1 MNKVYQIL
9 FLLSIALFVSCEKD
23 DGPKAEP
30 LRDFSEQ
37 YATDLDSIDRF
48 IDTHY
53 LTVDSNFNVTMTK
66 IPTGGT
72 QQSIRTQ
79 TEFPLEFKM
88 VNKHDIDYKV
98 YYLKI
103 REGVNERP
111 SRVDSVLVA
120 YRGNLVNDTQ
130 FELAQNPV
138 WFTLDNVIQGWSEIV
153 PLFKTGTY
161 ETSEGPNPVTFADY
175 GVGVMFLPSGLAY
188 YNQVTGAVPRYSP
201 LIFTFNLYEL
211 NYRDHDNDGILS
223 KDEVANPGDNPL
235 DYDSDND
242 GIPNMYDK
250 DDDNDSYLTR
260 FEISENGVVIFP
272 YPMCPSGLPKHLD
285 ASCH

>member
-272 YPMCPSGLPKHLD
+272 YPTCPSELPKHLD

>member
-1 MNKVYQIL
+1 
-9 FLLSIALFVSCEKD
+9 
-23 DGPKAEP
+23 
-30 LRDFSEQ
+30 
-37 YATDLDSIDRF
+37 RF

-79 TEFPLEFKM
+79 TEFPLEFKT

-161 ETSEGPNPVTFADY
+161 ETSEGPNPVTFA
-175 GVGVMFLPSGLAY
+175 
-188 YNQVTGAVPRYSP
+188 
-201 LIFTFNLYEL
+201 
-211 NYRDHDNDGILS
+211 
-223 KDEVANPGDNPL
+223 
-235 DYDSDND
+235 
-242 GIPNMYDK
+242 
-250 DDDNDSYLTR
+250 
-260 FEISENGVVIFP
+260 
-272 YPMCPSGLPKHLD
+272 
-285 ASCH
+285 